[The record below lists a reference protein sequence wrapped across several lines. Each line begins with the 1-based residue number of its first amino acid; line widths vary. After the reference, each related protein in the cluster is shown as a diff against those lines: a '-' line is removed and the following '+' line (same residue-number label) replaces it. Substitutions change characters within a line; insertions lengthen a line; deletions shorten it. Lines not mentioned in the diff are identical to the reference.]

1 MRLWH
6 IDLIPYLPRQQL
18 LAQWRECVC
27 IAKNLAEKGTPN
39 HILVNKI
46 LDYPDCHFV
55 EYINRVSQEMKRR
68 GYKVNLKSVEKTTEY
83 VNVWSRK
90 WVEKL
95 SSDEIDELFNKYHKI
110 FECWHNRQYLT
121 QCFYNLQEKYDC
133 GGMSEEEYTKLKNGY
148 HSLIVNDNYS
158 VAMNFSKEEFAQYL
172 HNVQTEAVRNQ
183 RAKEVDEWMC
193 FLDKDPRLNVRK

>member
-18 LAQWRECVC
+18 ISQWRECVC

-46 LDYPDCHFV
+46 LDYGSNDFIIYGEKIMC
-55 EYINRVSQEMKRR
+55 EMRNRNYLVSEESKAKFYAYCLQWRNRR
-68 GYKVNLKSVEKTTEY
+68 KQDLGG
-83 VNVWSRK
+83 
-90 WVEKL
+90 KL
-95 SSDEIDELFNKYHKI
+95 SKYALEHI
-110 FECWHNRQYLT
+110 RVFYYWHNCQYLT

-133 GGMSEEEYTKLKNGY
+133 GGMSEEEYAKLKNGY
-148 HSLIVNDNYS
+148 HSLIMNDNYS
-158 VAMNFSKEEFAQYL
+158 VVMNFSKEEFAQYL

-193 FLDKDPRLNVRK
+193 FLGKDPKPNVRK